1 MQAQRVIFS
10 ILRHNVAAVASAAFL
25 IVVSIATYFIC
36 AAIGNDAGGP
46 IVPFL
51 IPLFCIIGG
60 VGTATVVYFPF
71 SLLLAWISRRMQFAS
86 WISLAAFFVLAF
98 LFFAGWL
105 AVVWQR
111 VPSFS
116 EFGLAALCGLFFT
129 GGFTIYWLVLSF
141 SRRLFRG
148 HEAAA

>member
-10 ILRHNVAAVASAAFL
+10 VLRHGVAGVASATFL

-46 IVPFL
+46 MVPFL
-51 IPLFCIIGG
+51 IPLFCILGG
-60 VGTATVVYFPF
+60 AGTALVVYFPF
-71 SLLLAWISRRMQFAS
+71 ALLLAWLARRMQFTS
-86 WISLAAFFVLAF
+86 WISLPAFFAIAF

-116 EFGLAALCGLFFT
+116 DFGLAALCGLFFT
-129 GGFTIYWLVLSF
+129 VGFTIYWLVLLF
-141 SRRLFRG
+141 SKRLFRG